1 VLPEYIIILRNTRAC
16 FTDVENI
23 PMTGQLSTK
32 DILEYAISLEQRS
45 AVLYTDLA
53 SRAKNNEIRKIFLE
67 YAEEEMGHRKKLEDV
82 LEGEDV
88 LESNSATTD
97 MKLSDYTVP
106 VKLGESPSYQDILLF
121 AMQQEKQAFRL
132 YTDLAS
138 RVDTPEIKA
147 LFLALAQEEAKHKL
161 RFEVEYDEV
170 VLVEN

>member
-1 VLPEYIIILRNTRAC
+1 
-16 FTDVENI
+16 
-23 PMTGQLSTK
+23 
-32 DILEYAISLEQRS
+32 
-45 AVLYTDLA
+45 LA
-53 SRAKNNEIRKIFLE
+53 SRTKNDEIKKIFLE

-82 LEGEDV
+82 LEGEDA
-88 LESNSATTD
+88 LEGNGSTTVD

-132 YTDLAS
+132 YTDLAT
-138 RVDTPEIKA
+138 RVDKAEFKA

>member
-1 VLPEYIIILRNTRAC
+1 MI
-16 FTDVENI
+16 
-23 PMTGQLSTK
+23 GQLSTK

-53 SRAKNNEIRKIFLE
+53 SGAKNDEIKKIFLE

-82 LEGEDV
+82 LEGEDA
-88 LESNSATTD
+88 LESNGAATVD

-106 VKLGESPSYQDILLF
+106 VKLGDSPSYQDILLF

-132 YTDLAS
+132 YTDLAN
-138 RVDTPEIKA
+138 RVDKAEFKA